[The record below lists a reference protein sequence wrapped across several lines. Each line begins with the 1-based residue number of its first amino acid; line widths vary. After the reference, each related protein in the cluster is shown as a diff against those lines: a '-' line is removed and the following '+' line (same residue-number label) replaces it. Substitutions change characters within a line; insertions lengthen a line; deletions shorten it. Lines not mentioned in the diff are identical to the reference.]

1 MTEAEAL
8 EVIIDAALNWQNEL
22 LEYIAPASEQYDD
35 EESAD
40 AQRDTAD
47 EIDEAIKV
55 LRHAGHDV

>member
-8 EVIIDAALNWQNEL
+8 EVVIDAALNWQNEL
-22 LEYIAPASEQYDD
+22 LEYIAPASEQFDD

-40 AQRDTAD
+40 SQRDNAD

-55 LRHAGHDV
+55 LRQAGHDV